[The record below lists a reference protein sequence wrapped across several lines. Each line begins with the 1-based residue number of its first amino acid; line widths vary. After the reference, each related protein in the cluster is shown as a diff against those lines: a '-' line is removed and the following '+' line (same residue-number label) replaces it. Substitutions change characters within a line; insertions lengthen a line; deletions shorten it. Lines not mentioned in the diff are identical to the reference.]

1 MRSFVRHAVI
11 LGALLLPASYAAAQ
25 DAVPDSVP
33 PAIGEWVNRA
43 KLGLSLTQSSF
54 TQNWTGSEVGTV
66 SWLALGDFAAD
77 NQIHLRLK
85 LTNTL
90 VLAFGQTHQQDA
102 ARDAWQVPQTSADK
116 IKYEGVGRFTLGRW
130 LDPFVALNIDTR
142 FFQKVGGTS
151 KSFNPFTIGES
162 AGLAR
167 AFYDTPTRSLV
178 SRVGFAVRQTS
189 DGFAVAPAKQ
199 YTNDGGF
206 EWRTTGRFANT
217 GDKTVFKSTLTVFQ
231 AVFFSG
237 SDLDPANRWKTTDVR
252 WENGLS
258 NKLNKWMSVD
268 LYLEYLFD
276 DQLDRAGQLRQTL
289 GVGLTADL

>member
-1 MRSFVRHAVI
+1 MRFFGRHAAV

-25 DAVPDSVP
+25 NAAPDSAA
-33 PAIGEWVNRA
+33 PAVGQWVNKA

-54 TQNWTGSEVGTV
+54 TQNWSGSEVGTV
-66 SWLALGDFAAD
+66 SWLAVGDFSAD
-77 NQIHLRLK
+77 NQIRPKLK
-85 LTNTL
+85 LTNAL

-102 ARDAWQVPQTSADK
+102 TRDVWQVPQTSADK
-116 IKYEGVGRFTLGRW
+116 IKFEGMGRFTLGGW

-151 KSFNPFTIGES
+151 KSFNPLTIGES

-178 SRVGFAVRQTS
+178 SRVGFAFRQTS
-189 DGFAVAPAKQ
+189 DGFAVAPFKQ
-199 YTNDGGF
+199 HTNDGGL
-206 EWRTTGRFANT
+206 EWRTTGRFAST

-237 SDLDPANRWKTTDVR
+237 SDLDPADRWKTTDVR

-276 DQLDRAGQLRQTL
+276 DQLSRAGQMRQTL
-289 GVGLTADL
+289 GVGLTAQL